1 MVSVA
6 MSKKA
11 LKLNVTAAL
20 ARLGGVP
27 SVVVG
32 LKEVGAPVH
41 PDTPHQWCARGIVP
55 MGRWLSLMEVARR
68 RAVPFAIDDFV
79 S

>member
-1 MVSVA
+1 

-11 LKLNVTAAL
+11 HKLNVAAAL
-20 ARLGGVP
+20 ERLGGVP

-41 PDTPHQWCARGIVP
+41 SDTPYQWIQRGIVP
-55 MGRWLSLMEVARR
+55 MGRWLALMALAKR
-68 RAVPFAIDDFV
+68 RAIAFSLNDFV
-79 S
+79 H

>member
-1 MVSVA
+1 MAS
-6 MSKKA
+6 KA
-11 LKLNVTAAL
+11 LKLNVAAAL
-20 ARLGGVP
+20 ERLGGVP

-41 PDTPHQWCARGIVP
+41 PDTPHQWIARGVVP
-55 MGRWLSLMEVARR
+55 MGRWLALMDLAKR
-68 RAVPFAIDDFV
+68 RAIAFNIQDFV